1 MSTNNDD
8 PDSSETRSP
17 QQRSVEKPSS
27 TASQRERRDFLRYSV
42 GVGVSVAAGSL
53 VSSPL
58 SASVAK
64 PAQIKWDRSV
74 DMVVVGGGAA
84 GGSAAIKAHELGSEV
99 LVLEKA
105 PVFGGTAAKSVGGIW
120 APNNQYMQTAGL
132 TDDRDDALKF
142 MVRLSHPEDFNPDN
156 EFYGAPE
163 AVYQQLGAFYDNVNV
178 VLGELESFGALKT
191 MPLNIGPMLM
201 PDYFAHL
208 PENKAP
214 YGRAIVPQKPDGSLG
229 NGAELMRQL
238 KAAIDKRRI
247 PVLTR
252 HRADDLVVDDTGR
265 VVGIVAIQRDGTRVN
280 IEARKGV
287 IFASGGF
294 THNKQLQLDFLKG
307 PIFGGC
313 AVPTCEGDFIPIATR
328 AGAQLGN
335 MSNAW
340 WAQLPIEL
348 ALENPSVPT
357 GIWCTPGDS
366 MVQVNRFGN
375 RFFDEKFVYNE
386 RTQVQFQW
394 DPVSGSYPNLL
405 SFLIYDQ
412 RTADEFANY
421 APLPPKGSAA
431 AHVIKADTLEDL
443 EQQLI
448 KRLKTMENR
457 TARFTLDDDFL
468 ASLKATV
475 KRFNGFAES
484 GVDED
489 FKRGDQPID
498 QFFHFFGPSQP
509 THNYP
514 NMTMHP
520 IAETGPYYAVILA
533 AGTLDT
539 KGGPKINQHAQ
550 VIDTRGKPIPG
561 LYGAGNCIASMSG
574 PAYWAGGATLGPALT
589 FGNIAATHALTTAT
603 TS

>member
-1 MSTNNDD
+1 MWKRRTKMSNNDD
-8 PDSSETRSP
+8 RPGSSRQQPLQAGKQDRRS
-17 QQRSVEKPSS
+17 
-27 TASQRERRDFLRYSV
+27 FLRSSV
-42 GVGVSVAAGSL
+42 SAGVSVAAGSL
-53 VSSPL
+53 VSGPVL
-58 SASVAK
+58 ASADNPV
-64 PAQIKWDRSV
+64 PINWDRSV
-74 DMVVVGGGAA
+74 DIVVVGGGAA

-105 PVFGGTAAKSVGGIW
+105 PIFGGTAAKSVGGIW
-120 APNNQYMQTAGL
+120 APNNKYMQAAGL
-132 TDDRDDALKF
+132 TDNRDDALKF
-142 MVRLSHPEDFNPDN
+142 MVRLSHPQDFNPDA

-163 AVYQQLGAFYDNVNV
+163 AVYLQLGTFYDTVNV
-178 VLGELESFGALKT
+178 ALDELESFGALQT
-191 MPLNIGPMLM
+191 MPLNIGGMMM
-201 PDYFAHL
+201 PDYFSHL
-208 PENKAP
+208 AENKAP
-214 YGRAIVPQKPDGSLG
+214 NGRAIVPQKPNGSLG

-238 KAAIDKRRI
+238 KAAVDKRRI

-252 HRADDLVVDDTGR
+252 HRADDLVLDDSGR
-265 VVGIVAIQRDGTRVN
+265 VIGIVAIKRDGTRIK

-287 IFASGGF
+287 IFGSGGF

-340 WAQLPIEL
+340 WAQLPLEL

-357 GIWCTPGDS
+357 GIWCSPGDS
-366 MVQVNRFGN
+366 MVQVNRFGK

-421 APLPPKGSAA
+421 APLPPKGSDA
-431 AHVIKADTLEDL
+431 AHVIKADTLEAL
-443 EQQLI
+443 EQQLVEKLRTI
-448 KRLKTMENR
+448 ESR
-457 TARFTLDDDFL
+457 TAKFTLDDDFL

-489 FKRGDQPID
+489 FNRGGQPID
-498 QFFHFFGPSQP
+498 QFFHFFGPNQP

-514 NMTMHP
+514 NMTLHP
-520 IAETGPYYAVILA
+520 IATSGPYYAVILA

-539 KGGPKINQHAQ
+539 KGGPKINEHAQ
-550 VIDTRGKPIPG
+550 VIDTRGQPIPG

-589 FGNIAATHALTTAT
+589 FGNIAATHALTAAT
-603 TS
+603 VS